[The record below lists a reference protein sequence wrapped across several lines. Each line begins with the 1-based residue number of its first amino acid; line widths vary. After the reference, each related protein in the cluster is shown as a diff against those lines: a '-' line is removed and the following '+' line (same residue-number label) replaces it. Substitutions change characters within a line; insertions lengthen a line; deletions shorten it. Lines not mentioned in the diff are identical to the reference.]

1 MMRMIYGQWKIG
13 LSDFWDTYI
22 YVETEIEMFF
32 VNNLFLLK
40 FLVNERNYVI
50 NYVVMFLYVKFYVA
64 FQVSSDVGGAQST
77 SGT

>member
-1 MMRMIYGQWKIG
+1 
-13 LSDFWDTYI
+13 
-22 YVETEIEMFF
+22 MFF

-64 FQVSSDVGGAQST
+64 FQVSRDVGGAQST